1 MIINS
6 NVLEA
11 GGGKFSTT
19 CKRQCFIMSCAM
31 IFKLNPNFSIRN
43 EDSCSYLIKRDGT
56 ATSLEEENF
65 PSVTPLP
72 PAIGYIL
79 GNIAQCDY
87 EQSLKRLASELAV
100 NQNILDLFLKKLMQ
114 DSPQQLNYGEC
125 KIVFPKNLLV
135 YSNEPLE
142 TACSRSENY
151 SSSELRY
158 RRPLNPINMN
168 VMVTT
173 KCKTNCLYCYARRH
187 FNYEMTTKEIAAL
200 IEECRKIGVVNLSLT
215 GGDIFARKDWRNIL
229 QVARKY
235 KYSPFLSTKTPLKE
249 DDVSYLSSIGISQLQ
264 FSLDAHDNHILT
276 QLIGVNDNYLERV
289 KCMFDYCEENK
300 IKICV
305 RTVLCRQNADVD
317 KVSELYHFISRYTNI
332 KDWVLTPAFFSDNNT
347 QTYQQLQVSKEKLV
361 AVRTYINDLKAQFPI
376 YLSKI
381 SPYGYKLKLY
391 PTTEEYVAHNQKCY
405 ANTYSMSVLATGDC
419 TVCEMLYDNKEYLLG
434 NVREQSLHDIW
445 NSPKALAL
453 FSLKQ
458 QDIPKAS
465 PCHECS
471 VFEVC
476 RNKLA
481 KRVCYVD
488 IAKMNHQN
496 SLGYPD
502 PRCPMAKDVDV
513 IL

>member
-1 MIINS
+1 MTDS
-6 NVLEA
+6 
-11 GGGKFSTT
+11 
-19 CKRQCFIMSCAM
+19 
-31 IFKLNPNFSIRN
+31 SIAK
-43 EDSCSYLIKRDGT
+43 DI
-56 ATSLEEENF
+56 
-65 PSVTPLP
+65 PSVTLLP
-72 PAIGYIL
+72 PAIGCIL
-79 GNIAQCDY
+79 ENIGQMD
-87 EQSLKRLASELAV
+87 SELSIAKMSQELQV
-100 NQNILDLFLKKLMQ
+100 TKESISAFLRNLMQ
-114 DSPQQLNYGEC
+114 DTPKKLKIGEYNIIFPPHLIVCSEVPSKKANNYTSQY
-125 KIVFPKNLLV
+125 I
-135 YSNEPLE
+135 
-142 TACSRSENY
+142 
-151 SSSELRY
+151 SSKLTFK
-158 RRPLNPINMN
+158 RPISPININ
-168 VMVTT
+168 IMVTT
-173 KCKTNCLYCYARRH
+173 KCTVNCRYCYAKRQSH
-187 FNYEMTTKEIAAL
+187 NELTTPEIANL
-200 IEECRKIGVVNLSLT
+200 IEQCHNIGIVNLNLT
-215 GGDIFARKDWRNIL
+215 GGDIFARKDWKDIL
-229 QVARKY
+229 GIVRKY
-235 KYSPFLSTKTPLKE
+235 GYYPFLSTKTPLHE
-249 DDVSYLSSIGISQLQ
+249 EDVSYLSSIGIHEIQ
-264 FSLDAHDNHILT
+264 FSLDVHDNRVLT
-276 QLIGVNDNYLERV
+276 QLIGANDNYLERV

-317 KVSELYHFISRYTNI
+317 KISELYHFISKYTNI

-376 YLSKI
+376 YQSKI
-381 SPYGYKLKLY
+381 SPCGYKLKLY
-391 PTTEEYVAHNQKCY
+391 STTDEYVAHNQKCY

-458 QDIPKAS
+458 QDIPKDS